1 MMPQEFHQP
10 WSEIDPSGGHGGIP
24 GELGEYVGAR
34 LGDNP
39 RTKNIDMH
47 TIFQVVRDCAAA
59 LSVHPAANME
69 GPPDQKVVEETLRGL
84 NYILERMLD
93 RTKTQAT
100 GSFFWEHATPPF
112 LNFRQRPIRYP
123 LRSIF
128 VNSVIYHL
136 LGDMVEVAEMNV
148 NAQHSWMDP
157 STAQRVMAPLIHLK
171 GNIIRDW
178 FDQECADEVS
188 LDELSGLFAKITR
201 PGPSIVPAG
210 TSQEAPSTEDT
221 NEALSG
227 VNVIQWFPSPE
238 QWNIFSRKRTELMK
252 TERIWQPEGAGTT
265 TEDVAPEN
273 PVRTPLVAP
282 G

>member
-1 MMPQEFHQP
+1 
-10 WSEIDPSGGHGGIP
+10 
-24 GELGEYVGAR
+24 
-34 LGDNP
+34 
-39 RTKNIDMH
+39 
-47 TIFQVVRDCAAA
+47 
-59 LSVHPAANME
+59 
-69 GPPDQKVVEETLRGL
+69 
-84 NYILERMLD
+84 
-93 RTKTQAT
+93 
-100 GSFFWEHATPPF
+100 
-112 LNFRQRPIRYP
+112 
-123 LRSIF
+123 
-128 VNSVIYHL
+128 
-136 LGDMVEVAEMNV
+136 MNV

-273 PVRTPLVAP
+273 PVRTPLVALWSHQANNHHSRHGCLTRVRLP
-282 G
+282 RRDSGAERSEWKAGGPIVRGQRNT